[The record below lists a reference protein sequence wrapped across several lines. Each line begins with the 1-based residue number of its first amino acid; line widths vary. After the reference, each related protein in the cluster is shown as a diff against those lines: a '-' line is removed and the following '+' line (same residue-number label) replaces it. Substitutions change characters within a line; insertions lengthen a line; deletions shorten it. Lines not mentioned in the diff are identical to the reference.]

1 MYAADVSLRAMG
13 EVITEVERKEMVRA
27 RKLLR
32 RVIEYKATSLGIS
45 EVEMVYMV
53 KRAVQSTVGKG
64 AKGKEV
70 ML

>member
-1 MYAADVSLRAMG
+1 M
-13 EVITEVERKEMVRA
+13 ITEVERKEMVRA

-53 KRAVQSTVGKG
+53 KRAVQSMPGKG

>member
-1 MYAADVSLRAMG
+1 MG

-53 KRAVQSTVGKG
+53 KRAVQSMPGKG